1 MPKTLDLLYKS
12 VYLIRVVK
20 GTPHSPM
27 KKAQRSMTPA
37 ELATLIK
44 IAELR
49 TKGATSTCDFYGMKH
64 RNA

>member
-1 MPKTLDLLYKS
+1 MAKPLDLLYKC

-37 ELATLIK
+37 ELATLMK

-49 TKGATSTCDFYGMKH
+49 TKGAVSTCDFYGVKR

>member
-1 MPKTLDLLYKS
+1 MAKPLDLLYKN
-12 VYLIRVVK
+12 VYLEWAVK

-27 KKAQRSMTPA
+27 KKTQRSMTPA
-37 ELATLIK
+37 ELATLMK

-49 TKGATSTCDFYGMKH
+49 TKGAVSTCDFYGLKR